1 MLKFKYHRIY
11 FDEIIYYPKRG
22 RDLRITA
29 SNMEFGFY
37 KLFCSL
43 PDKLRKTWHAA
54 NNIVMPLLLSSSK
67 TMPSCSSVFVSIVFF
82 IHARTH
88 MYLVSCFFCGWLQS
102 LQWMLP
108 ASTQPRAIQKRK
120 IWAWC
125 VSNFEGGQISL
136 FGPLH
141 TTHTVRTCPWSPV
154 GIEKDWESPKTVIT
168 KLTSKKLINWKNYW
182 KIKKTIKKLQP

>member
-11 FDEIIYYPKRG
+11 FDEIIYYPKRD

-37 KLFCSL
+37 KPFCSL
-43 PDKLRKTWHAA
+43 RDKLRKTWHAA
-54 NNIVMPLLLSSSK
+54 NNIVMRLLLSSSK

-82 IHARTH
+82 THARTH
-88 MYLVSCFFCGWLQS
+88 VYLLLFL
-102 LQWMLP
+102 LWMATVTTMNAA